1 LVYASGEDGPAI
13 GDCRLEPSNA
23 FEHPTYRQIL
33 NRSMGSRSKVG
44 AIGLGCTAIF
54 FAALI
59 LLLRS
64 PLDADR
70 YRSTLA
76 TRIQEKTGKQVEI
89 GHLTLSF
96 FPLSIRMENFGMK
109 NPPSFPPGYIVRA
122 ARVDAQ
128 LDARALL
135 HRQLVINLLA
145 LDQVSVS
152 LISDPDGP
160 WNFSTPR
167 ENPADHSLALGEI
180 AKVEIQRGQL
190 VASNLLPSNAPGPV
204 FLEAHDVSGK
214 FEHVNVTAMIDRSS
228 RSMGGQGFVTADR
241 LSFGTV
247 DAANLSFKLQVWAQQ
262 VFLAEIKARVSGGD
276 ATGAIFFDL
285 TGKRPAFRTSA
296 KFVAIDV
303 AHLLEPFE
311 NGRGKMTG
319 NMDGDLSLAG
329 EIQHSRRP
337 LAGIRGNGRVILH
350 QGEVPNLQLNANV
363 VKLVRFNN
371 RGPAREKP
379 SSFNRISTDFEL
391 ADLRILSKTIDI
403 DGYGVDVD
411 GSGSLNVDGSNELN
425 YEGVAKI
432 TTPQGFFTNTFARF
446 AGAKL
451 KDGMLSF
458 PFHVGGTVDTPAFS
472 RSGARP

>member
-1 LVYASGEDGPAI
+1 
-13 GDCRLEPSNA
+13 
-23 FEHPTYRQIL
+23 
-33 NRSMGSRSKVG
+33 MGSRSK
-44 AIGLGCTAIF
+44 IGLIVAGCAALF
-54 FAALI
+54 FGALI

-64 PLDADR
+64 PLDADH
-70 YRSTLA
+70 YRSNLVSH
-76 TRIQEKTGKQVEI
+76 IELKTGKQVEI
-89 GHLTLSF
+89 GHLTLTF
-96 FPLSIRMENFGMK
+96 FPLSIHIENFGMK
-109 NPPSFPPGYIVRA
+109 NLPPFPPGYIVKV
-122 ARVDAQ
+122 ARMDAR

-135 HRQLVINLLA
+135 HRQVLIKFLA
-145 LDQVSVS
+145 LDHPSVN

-160 WNFSTPR
+160 WNFS
-167 ENPADHSLALGEI
+167 NPHPGPGAPSFVLGEI

-214 FEHVNVTAMIDRSS
+214 FERVNVTAMIDSSS

-247 DAANLSFKLQVWAQQ
+247 DAANVSFKLQFWAQQ
-262 VFLAEIKARVSGGD
+262 VFLAEMKARVSGGN

-285 TGKRPAFRTSA
+285 TGKRPTFRSSA
-296 KFVAIDV
+296 RFAGIDV

-319 NMDGDLSLAG
+319 NMEGDLTLAG
-329 EIQHSRRP
+329 EIQHSPRP
-337 LAGIRGNGRVILH
+337 LAGIRGNGHVILH
-350 QGEVPNLQLNANV
+350 TGEVPNLQLNSNL

-371 RGPAREKP
+371 RGPAKQKP
-379 SSFNRISTDFEL
+379 SSFSLISTDFEL
-391 ADLRILSKTIDI
+391 ANLRILSKTIDI

-411 GSGSLNVDGSNELN
+411 GSGSFNADGSNELN

-432 TTPQGFFTNTFARF
+432 TTQQGFFTNTFARF

-451 KDGMLSF
+451 KEGLLSF
-458 PFHVGGTVDTPAFS
+458 PFHVGGTIDAPVFTKP
-472 RSGARP
+472 GAHP